1 LIPVP
6 PSPAQGRIHLL
17 GICGTG
23 MASLAGMLKVIGYR
37 VSGSDENAYPPMS
50 DMLATLGIAVHS
62 PYRPENLASDL
73 DLVVVGNAISRGN
86 PELEEVLDRRLPIV
100 SMPVIVRELFLR
112 GHRSVVVAGTHGK
125 TTTASLLT
133 WVLESAKRGPSFLV
147 GGIPLNFGKSYGFGE
162 GECFVIEGDEYD
174 TAYFDKGPKFLH
186 YVPDTVVLGNIE
198 YDHADIY
205 PDLDSVATAFR
216 RLVNLVPRR
225 GLLVVGAGS
234 PIALEVSRGAF
245 CHVESFAVEGTADWG
260 AKSVRVDQS
269 GSRFEVWRERER
281 FGEMAGSFWGQ
292 SALSNALAVVAAAHH
307 LGLNADEIAGG
318 LTSFRG
324 VARRL
329 EVLGERRGVTVVDD
343 FAHHPTAVRETIRS
357 ARLRWPKRKI
367 WAVFEP
373 RSFTARSQV
382 FQEAFVS
389 ALGEADAAILAAVF
403 SSKRLP
409 ADQELSEERVIE
421 GLREA
426 GKAAWFIPQVEEIVT
441 FLDEKLGE
449 GDVVLGMSN
458 GGFGGFHRKLLER
471 LAG

>member
-1 LIPVP
+1 
-6 PSPAQGRIHLL
+6 
-17 GICGTG
+17 

-133 WVLESAKRGPSFLV
+133 WVLESAKREPSFLV

-426 GKAAWFIPQVEEIVT
+426 GKAAWFVPEVDEIVS
-441 FLDEKLGE
+441 FLEERLDA

-471 LAG
+471 LA